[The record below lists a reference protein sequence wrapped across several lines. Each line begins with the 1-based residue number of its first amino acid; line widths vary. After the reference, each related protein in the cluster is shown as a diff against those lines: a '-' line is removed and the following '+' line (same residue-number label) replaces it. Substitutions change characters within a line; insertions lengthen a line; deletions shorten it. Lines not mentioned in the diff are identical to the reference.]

1 MWYKYF
7 VRSSWMKQD
16 TTSYIETFHKVI
28 EESNKQN
35 ARHVILIVDDE
46 PDNLSLLRRTFRSK
60 YDVLTA
66 SNGKEA
72 LDVVKERGNEIS
84 LIVSDQKMPVMQGT
98 EFLAQVTK
106 MYPDIV
112 KMLLT
117 GHSDLEI
124 LIDSINECN
133 LFQYIFK
140 PFEPEDLL
148 LTVQNGIE
156 VYDLEHNRKKMLQDL
171 KELFYTTIKSIAS
184 ALDAKDTYTHGH
196 SLRVTMYSLI
206 LAQYMDNIDEKFKE
220 ELETAGLLHD
230 IGKIGIS
237 ENILCKPGKLTEE
250 EFEIMKTHPGKGKK
264 LLTNIK
270 KLNCVSEWLNSH
282 HERWDGQGYP
292 AGLKGEEIPISARI
306 IAIADTYDAMTSSR
320 SYRKALP
327 HEVAKEEIIRCSG
340 TQFDPALVELFKKAE
355 SQFAIAHDD
364 PENYY
369 KKVSILRQYI
379 SQDEKELS
387 KEVY

>member
-1 MWYKYF
+1 
-7 VRSSWMKQD
+7 MKQD
-16 TTSYIETFHKVI
+16 TTSYIETFHKII
-28 EESNKQN
+28 EESNKRN
-35 ARHVILIVDDE
+35 TRHVILIVDDE

-60 YDVLTA
+60 YEVLTA

-98 EFLAQVTK
+98 EFLSQVTK
-106 MYPDIV
+106 MYPDII

-140 PFEPEDLL
+140 PFEPEELL
-148 LTVQNGIE
+148 ITVQNGIE

-206 LAQYMDNIDEKFKE
+206 LAQYMTDADEKFKE

-320 SYRKALP
+320 SYRKALS
-327 HEVAKEEIIRCSG
+327 HEVARDEIIRCSG
-340 TQFDPALVELFKKAE
+340 TQFDPDLVELFKKAE

>member
-1 MWYKYF
+1 MI
-7 VRSSWMKQD
+7 QD
-16 TTSYIETFHKVI
+16 TNYYIETFHRVI
-28 EESNKQN
+28 EESNK
-35 ARHVILIVDDE
+35 RTSKHLILIVDDE
-46 PDNLSLLRRTFRSK
+46 PDNLALLRRTFRTK

-72 LDVVKERGNEIS
+72 LDIVNERGNEIS
-84 LIVSDQKMPVMQGT
+84 LIVSDQKMPIMQGT
-98 EFLAQVTK
+98 EFLAVVNEK
-106 MYPDIV
+106 YPDII

-117 GHSDLEI
+117 GHSDLDI
-124 LIDSINECN
+124 LLDSINKCN

-140 PFEPEDLL
+140 PFEPDELL
-148 LTVQNGIE
+148 MTVQTGIE
-156 VYDLEHNRKKMLQDL
+156 VYELEHSRKRMLKDL

-206 LAQYMDNIDEKFKE
+206 IAKYMDNLDEKFKE
-220 ELETAGLLHD
+220 ELETTGLLHD

-237 ENILCKPGKLTEE
+237 EKILCKPGRLTDE
-250 EFEIMKTHPGKGKK
+250 EFEVMKSHPGKGKK

-270 KLNCVSEWLNSH
+270 KLSYISEWLNAH
-282 HERWDGQGYP
+282 HERWDGNGYP
-292 AGLKGEEIPISARI
+292 AGLKGEEIPLSARI

-320 SYRKALP
+320 SYRKALS
-327 HEVAKEEIIRCSG
+327 HEVARDEIIRCAG
-340 TQFDPALVELFKKAE
+340 TQFEPALVEIFKKAE
-355 SQFAIAHDD
+355 HEFAAAHDD

-369 KKVSILRQYI
+369 RNISILRQYI
-379 SQDEKELS
+379 AQDEGDLS